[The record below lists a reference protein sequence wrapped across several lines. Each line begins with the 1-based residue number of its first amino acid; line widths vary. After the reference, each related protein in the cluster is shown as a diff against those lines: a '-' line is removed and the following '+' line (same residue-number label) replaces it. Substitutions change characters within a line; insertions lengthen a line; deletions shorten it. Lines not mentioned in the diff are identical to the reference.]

1 MMSRKLLL
9 LARGTVSP
17 MMNSQP
23 AVIRTFSST
32 SLMSIRR
39 PLDPSDEIDNEEGE
53 PTSRNRS
60 SAYRGSQDSDSET
73 SFSASEYEGPGEKSI
88 NQVTL
93 LGRVGLEPQIRGTE
107 ENPVTTFNLAT
118 NSSWRNIN
126 PRAGDAE
133 WNKRTDW
140 HNVVVFKPG
149 LREVAYNNI
158 VKGSRLHV
166 TGKLMYSEYLD
177 RQGVK
182 RQTTSIVCDDIIFLT
197 PKKGNL

>member
-1 MMSRKLLL
+1 MMKI
-9 LARGTVSP
+9 
-17 MMNSQP
+17 QP
-23 AVIRTFSST
+23 AIIKTFSCS
-32 SLMSIRR
+32 SSMSIRR
-39 PLDPSDEIDNEEGE
+39 PLDQSDVFENEEQ
-53 PTSRNRS
+53 TSRNKYNVDS
-60 SAYRGSQDSDSET
+60 QSQDSEASA

-126 PRAGDAE
+126 SRAGDSE

-140 HNVVVFKPG
+140 HNVVVCKPG
-149 LREVAYNNI
+149 LRELAYNNI

-166 TGKLMYSEYLD
+166 TGKLMYGEYLD

-182 RQTTSIVCDDIIFLT
+182 RQTTSIVCDDIIFLSA
-197 PKKGNL
+197 KKGNM

>member
-1 MMSRKLLL
+1 MISRKLFLL
-9 LARGTVSP
+9 TRGTATH
-17 MMNSQP
+17 MMNIQP
-23 AVIRTFSST
+23 GSIKTFSCT
-32 SLMSIRR
+32 SSMTIRR
-39 PLDPSDEIDNEEGE
+39 PLDQSDVFENEE
-53 PTSRNRS
+53 PISTKKYNVDRQ
-60 SAYRGSQDSDSET
+60 SQDSEA

-126 PRAGDAE
+126 PRAGDSE

-149 LREVAYNNI
+149 LRELAYNNI

-166 TGKLMYSEYLD
+166 TGKLMYGEYLD

-182 RQTTSIVCDDIIFLT
+182 RQTTSIVCDDIIFLSA
-197 PKKGNL
+197 KKENV